1 MYRCI
6 KQESN
11 TNWLLRIT
19 VVMVTDTFDDKT
31 NQGKYD
37 FYPLINY

>member
-1 MYRCI
+1 MYKAR
-6 KQESN
+6 KQYKLDAKDN
-11 TNWLLRIT
+11 
-19 VVMVTDTFDDKT
+19 VVMVTDTFDEKT